1 MMENTKHYHQDK
13 QLKWRVY
20 ILLKRKQLNSKF
32 RKHDLNI
39 TWDTTS

>member
-1 MMENTKHYHQDK
+1 MMVNTEHYHLDK
-13 QLKWRVY
+13 HLKRRVY